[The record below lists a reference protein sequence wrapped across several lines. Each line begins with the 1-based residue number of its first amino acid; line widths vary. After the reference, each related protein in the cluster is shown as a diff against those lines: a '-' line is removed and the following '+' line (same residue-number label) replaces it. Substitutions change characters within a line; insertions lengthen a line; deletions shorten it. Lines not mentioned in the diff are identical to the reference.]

1 MMKDVIDELVDYI
14 ENCTYIDV
22 LQILTDEEN
31 ILQKYDSAWSD
42 KVDKV
47 VHDSITNNHDTLYAS
62 VLNECCI
69 AFGLSKKERD
79 EIVSKLKMEN
89 ALNERT

>member
-14 ENCTYIDV
+14 ENCAYIDV
-22 LQILTDEEN
+22 LRTLNNEEN
-31 ILQKYDSAWSD
+31 ILQKYESGWFD

-47 VHDSITNNHDTLYAS
+47 IRDSIANNHDALYTS
-62 VLNECCI
+62 VLNECYI

-79 EIVSKLKMEN
+79 EIVSRLKNGEY
-89 ALNERT
+89 AK

>member
-14 ENCTYIDV
+14 ENCAYIDV
-22 LQILTDEEN
+22 LQELTYSQKFQ
-31 ILQKYDSAWSD
+31 QKYDSVWSD

-47 VHDSITNNHDTLYAS
+47 VRDSIANNHDALYRS
-62 VLNECCI
+62 VLNECYI

-79 EIVSKLKMEN
+79 EIASGLKNGEYDK
-89 ALNERT
+89 

>member
-14 ENCTYIDV
+14 ENCAYIEV
-22 LQILTDEEN
+22 LQELTNEEN
-31 ILQKYDSAWSD
+31 ILREYDSTWSD

-47 VHDSITNNHDTLYAS
+47 VRDSIANNHNALYTS
-62 VLNECCI
+62 VLNECYI

-79 EIVSKLKMEN
+79 EIVLRLKNGEY
-89 ALNERT
+89 AK

>member
-14 ENCTYIDV
+14 ENWAYIDV
-22 LQILTDEEN
+22 LRTLNNEEN

-47 VHDSITNNHDTLYAS
+47 IRDSIVNNHDALYTS
-62 VLNECCI
+62 VLNECYI
-69 AFGLSKKERD
+69 AFGLSKKERE
-79 EIVSKLKMEN
+79 EIVSRLKNGEY
-89 ALNERT
+89 AK

>member
-1 MMKDVIDELVDYI
+1 MIKDVIDELVDYI

-22 LQILTDEEN
+22 SQILNNEEN

-42 KVDKV
+42 EVDKV
-47 VHDSITNNHDTLYAS
+47 VRASIANNHDALYTS

-69 AFGLSKKERD
+69 AFGLNKKERD
-79 EIVSKLKMEN
+79 EIVSRLKNGEY
-89 ALNERT
+89 TK

>member
-14 ENCTYIDV
+14 ENWAYIDV
-22 LQILTDEEN
+22 LRTLNNEEN

-47 VHDSITNNHDTLYAS
+47 IRYSIANNHDALYTS
-62 VLNECCI
+62 VLNECYI
-69 AFGLSKKERD
+69 AFGLSKKERE
-79 EIVSKLKMEN
+79 EIVSRLKNGEY
-89 ALNERT
+89 AK

>member
-14 ENCTYIDV
+14 ENWAYIDV
-22 LQILTDEEN
+22 LRTLNNEEN

-47 VHDSITNNHDTLYAS
+47 IRDSIANNHDALYTS
-62 VLNECCI
+62 VLNECYI
-69 AFGLSKKERD
+69 AFGLSKKERE
-79 EIVSKLKMEN
+79 EIVSRLKN
-89 ALNERT
+89 GAYAK